1 MKNEI
6 TRVEHVPFMGT
17 DLMAAQDAEG
27 NIWAG
32 VRWICTGIGLSRG
45 QINNELSKVQNDETL
60 KEGCMKFQAGVFDP
74 NNATMALRLDFIP
87 LWLAKISI
95 TPAMKADKPE
105 LVETLKQYQLKAKD
119 VLAAAFLPSYAMPD
133 YGNLSPQL
141 QLLINMEVEQKRQA
155 AALAEVNG
163 RLDNICE
170 IVSLDANAWRDRS
183 KKIIVQI
190 AEKWGGA
197 AYIQDVHNE
206 LYRLL
211 EQTAH
216 VDLKRRVENRR
227 RRMAEEGVCRSR
239 RDKLNRLDIIADDP
253 KLTPIYLDLVKRMA
267 IKNNVEI
274 QGILEEQAR

>member
-1 MKNEI
+1 
-6 TRVEHVPFMGT
+6 MGT

>member
-32 VRWICTGIGLSRG
+32 VAYICNGIGLNKSQKDT
-45 QINNELSKVQNDETL
+45 QIQNVQHDEVL
-60 KEGCMKFQAGVFDP
+60 KEGCLKFQAGVFDP

-87 LWLAKISI
+87 LWLAKINI
-95 TPAMKADKPE
+95 TPAMKAEKPE

-119 VLAAAFLPSYAMPD
+119 VLAAAFLPSYVMPD
-133 YGNLSPQL
+133 YGSLSPQL

-155 AALAEVNG
+155 EALAKVNG

-190 AEKWGGA
+190 ADKWGGA
-197 AYIQDVHNE
+197 AHIQDVHNE

-227 RRMAEEGVCRSR
+227 RRMAEEGICKSR
-239 RDKLNRLDIIADDP
+239 RGKLNRLDIIADDP
-253 KLTPIYLDLVKRMA
+253 KLMPIYLDLVKRMA
-267 IKNNVEI
+267 IKNNVDM
-274 QGILEEQAR
+274 QGLFDEQA

>member
-1 MKNEI
+1 MENQIIINSHKLTVKEYKGKRVVTLREI
-6 TRVEHVPFMGT
+6 DEVHERPEGT
-17 DLMAAQDAEG
+17 A
-27 NIWAG
+27 
-32 VRWICTGIGLSRG
+32 RKRF
-45 QINNELSKVQNDETL
+45 NDN
-60 KEGCMKFQAGVFDP
+60 KKHFVAD
-74 NNATMALRLDFIP
+74 LDFFALDQPSEIRSLGIERP
-87 LWLAKISI
+87 QGGTPDKVTLITESGYLMLVKSLSDDLAW
-95 TPAMKADKPE
+95 E
-105 LVETLKQYQLKAKD
+105 VQRQLVNVYFRAKEIQSD
-119 VLAAAFLPSYAMPD
+119 FSS
-133 YGNLSPQL
+133 LSPQL

>member
-1 MKNEI
+1 MENQIIINSHKLTVKEYKGKRVVTLREI
-6 TRVEHVPFMGT
+6 DEVHERPEGT
-17 DLMAAQDAEG
+17 ARKRFNDNRKHFIEDTDYFVRNTDEAKSEFGLIAPNGLILITESGYLMLVKSLSDDLAWE
-27 NIWAG
+27 
-32 VRWICTGIGLSRG
+32 
-45 QINNELSKVQNDETL
+45 VQRQLVNVYFRA
-60 KEGCMKFQAGVFDP
+60 KEIQS
-74 NNATMALRLDFIP
+74 DF
-87 LWLAKISI
+87 S
-95 TPAMKADKPE
+95 
-105 LVETLKQYQLKAKD
+105 
-119 VLAAAFLPSYAMPD
+119 S
-133 YGNLSPQL
+133 LSPQL

>member
-1 MKNEI
+1 
-6 TRVEHVPFMGT
+6 
-17 DLMAAQDAEG
+17 
-27 NIWAG
+27 
-32 VRWICTGIGLSRG
+32 
-45 QINNELSKVQNDETL
+45 
-60 KEGCMKFQAGVFDP
+60 MKFQAGVFDP

-119 VLAAAFLPSYAMPD
+119 ALAAAFLPSYAMPD
-133 YGNLSPQL
+133 YGKLSPQL

-211 EQTAH
+211 EQSAH
-216 VDLKRRVENRR
+216 VNLKQRLENRK
-227 RRMAEEGVCRSR
+227 RRMASEGVCRSR